1 METPCSRQILNIT
14 ENEFLGNSLRKIN
27 DNFQV
32 LQLNVCEL
40 EFRLAALNQQLTEL
54 NIPLDPRCGKGGSDT
69 DLCPELEK
77 TILIPDPETCVHE
90 TREPI
95 VNSFFNLKDTACE
108 LNTTIDTLISVIAKN
123 VAGIDVTPPGIFNP
137 LSCTHTDGISPSEY
151 MGDSY
156 DKIRANMISLK
167 DKYCSLL
174 KRVKTAEARIKCP
187 PKRGNK
193 RQTIIDRFTMQGE
206 GGYAWNTYN
215 FVNRDKIYAPNF
227 YATGIQDI
235 MGAPEYNKYKY
246 NTTING
252 TQYYGLSGALRVC
265 QAKNNQSAILRNG
278 NVYMGTGTSRVG
290 PFRSNWIKNNV
301 NIMYDMFMPSTHG
314 DGGYTQVVLLT
325 TGNLHFLDLDKIKT
339 NESHVPPIILSN
351 IDRFLCINQSHCS
364 DLIVLSNDKKVYH
377 VGVTSVGV
385 FASGYAYQEITN
397 MGDTDDIAFMQIGD
411 GFDSCYVCYKS
422 DPTKVYQI
430 NCSVTTRNGH
440 AVWGWFTSKSNT
452 AKVLSV
458 PLDPGEYFVDGC
470 SNEFDYVF
478 LTNYRVLC
486 FSGYDSSYDRCTRTV
501 ELHNLPVGT
510 TPIRMSTACSY
521 SMAVELSDGYY
532 LLSRR
537 SYTEYNTGI
546 SKAPCGDYPTYD
558 FFTKFTIWDTLIQ
571 GLTSSRPDIYG
582 FDPVTTGECVCDP
595 IEPPPP
601 PEECVPERTDLLD
614 RFAMQGE
621 GGYHNF
627 TFNFVDKD
635 KIYGNQ
641 LYSANYPS
649 ILGSYLT
656 TYNYT
661 TSIGGKQWYALKN
674 AIRIC
679 VGNNNI
685 AGIFRDGFAYVST
698 KQYYHSWIKNT
709 YINWKDL
716 FMPSSYGDAGKGEIS
731 QGVLLKTGQLHALL
745 LNAEDIAAK
754 KTWPTSGPPV
764 LQGLTTAGTTVDL
777 DNIDRFLTINQ
788 APNGDIIVAGMDDK
802 VWHVGFARAA
812 LTSRGGSARQIKNI
826 QASKLQCICIGDNSF
841 SSICV
846 FKADRTKIYKLTP
859 SSYRDLSYFAWF
871 TERDLA
877 PICDGV
883 NKTLTI
889 GGYSIANFLQ
899 SGEYVVDVCANE
911 FHLAILTNKNVHSF
925 QGNASYTSHVNGNKI
940 SNHKKF
946 TLSSGVSAVRMCTST
961 SYSMAVTLSDGFYLL
976 SYVDEAGY
984 EGATNDGSSDGL
996 GDAYQYFSKIKSW
1009 TTLAQVLSVDRPD
1022 ISPFGTS
1029 CDIPPNWSCY
1039 KTFQEDLQIM
1049 MMPTAQSVTLNTNQF
1064 YPLSSYQEGTAFLNA
1079 AGIGFTGTTTVTFR
1093 HPTYP
1098 VIADTIFTYDSD
1110 PSINGDAVITWSTG
1124 SGNVITYWN
1133 YPSNI
1138 VRVERMPWLDTNGV
1152 QVSHDFVNG
1161 IYGSV
1166 TAKQYLEPTVPIC
1179 SFPTNEDLIE
1189 TGQPPPCYLQLQLN
1203 TTITISYDTATDRY
1217 EVTTPDGVVHPVI
1230 PYQDK
1235 KTAAD
1240 HYLYNASDASSHTG
1254 YEVSEQSRIY
1264 LYRKA
1269 GTLTPINLVINHDR
1283 PDDGSGGTVNF
1294 KYTPSLPTGSKW
1306 IAQDDGDSDSFS
1318 NTSCRWNWS
1327 PCCTDGGAIEL
1338 PNGAHTFNVT
1348 SDFVSGINDWVW
1360 WESCGT
1366 GALCSRAGEPLLINA
1381 SHKVRLFNVSKCV
1394 PSHIT
1399 VNGHLFLTDEV
1410 PCLIILNPGGFIE
1423 TNDPLLIIKLN
1434 ITNNGGTIR
1443 TTAPSD
1449 LSTYRTHTCC

>member
-69 DLCPELEK
+69 DLCPELEDS
-77 TILIPDPETCVHE
+77 ILIPDPETCVHE
-90 TREPI
+90 SRLPI

-108 LNTTIDTLISVIAKN
+108 LFTTINTLASIIAKN
-123 VAGIDVTPPGIFNP
+123 AAGAEVTQLGIFNP
-137 LSCTHTDGISPSEY
+137 IGCTFTDGISPSEF

-156 DKIRANMISLK
+156 DKIRANLTNLK
-167 DKYCSLL
+167 NQYCSLL

-187 PKRGNK
+187 PKRGTK
-193 RQTIIDRFTMQGE
+193 RQTLLDRFTMQGE
-206 GGYAWNTYN
+206 GGYGWNTYN

-227 YATGIQDI
+227 YANGIQNI
-235 MGAPEYNKYKY
+235 MGVTEYNKYKY
-246 NTTING
+246 NTTIGG

-265 QAKNNQSAILRNG
+265 QAANNKSTILRNG
-278 NVYMGTGTSRVG
+278 NVYMGTSTG
-290 PFRSNWIKNNV
+290 PFRSNWIKNNAT
-301 NIMYDMFMPSTHG
+301 IMYDMFMPSTH
-314 DGGYTQVVLLT
+314 DTGGYTQVVLLT
-325 TGNLHFLDLDKIKT
+325 TGNLHFLDLNKIKT

-364 DLIVLSNDKKVYH
+364 DLIVLSKDKKVYH
-377 VGVTSVGV
+377 VGVTSVGT
-385 FASGYAYQEITN
+385 FTNGYAYQEITN
-397 MGDTDDIAFMQIGD
+397 MGNTDDIAFMQIGD

-422 DPTKVYQI
+422 DPTKVYPI
-430 NCSVTTRNGH
+430 NCSVIPTAATPGRNGH

-452 AKVLSV
+452 AKALSV

-486 FSGYDSSYDRCTRTV
+486 FSGYDPSYNRCTRTV
-501 ELHNLPVGT
+501 EIHNLPVGT

-546 SKAPCGDYPTYD
+546 SKAPCNDYPTYD

-571 GLTSSRPDIYG
+571 GLSSSRPDIYG

-601 PEECVPERTDLLD
+601 PEECVPERVDLLN
-614 RFAMQGE
+614 RFTMQGE
-621 GGYHNF
+621 GGYQAY
-627 TFNFVDKD
+627 TYNFVDRD
-635 KIYGNQ
+635 V
-641 LYSANYPS
+641 
-649 ILGSYLT
+649 ILGFENYNNNVFKKIFGTGAYYT
-656 TYNYT
+656 TYHFT
-661 TSIGGKQWYALKN
+661 TSIGGTNWHAVKN
-674 AIRIC
+674 AIRCCGGMWNYQCIM
-679 VGNNNI
+679 
-685 AGIFRDGFAYVST
+685 RDGNCYDN
-698 KQYYHSWIKNT
+698 KQQFFHKWVLDTHK
-709 YINWKDL
+709 NWKDI
-716 FMPSSYGDAGKGEIS
+716 FMPSSYQETPSLIS
-731 QGVLLKTGQLHALL
+731 QGILFKTGEVYPLRPATGSATQR
-745 LNAEDIAAK
+745 
-754 KTWPTSGPPV
+754 TFGPPLLSGV
-764 LQGLTTAGTTVDL
+764 RWDGKIVPLN
-777 DNIDRFLTINQ
+777 NIDRFITLNQ
-788 APNGDIIVAGMDDK
+788 AHNGDLIAAGLDDT
-802 VWHVGFARAA
+802 VWHLNFGSVNDPPAEVIN
-812 LTSRGGSARQIKNI
+812 LGGWGQQIEGL
-826 QASKLQCICIGDNSF
+826 QASKIHAMCIGDENWSGH
-841 SSICV
+841 IL
-846 FKADRTKIYKLTP
+846 FKADKTKLFKLKAAGTRYNGKFAWWTRELTP
-859 SSYRDLSYFAWF
+859 VL
-871 TERDLA
+871 
-877 PICDGV
+877 DGV
-883 NKTLTI
+883 NKPLNMSGTT
-889 GGYSIANFLQ
+889 YPNFLGT
-899 SGEYVVDVCANE
+899 GEYIMDLLANE
-911 FHLAILTNKNVHSF
+911 HHVAFLTNK
-925 QGNASYTSHVNGNKI
+925 KI
-940 SNHKKF
+940 HAFAKKGTQHKEWVIS
-946 TLSSGVSAVRMCTST
+946 TVSPGASAVRLSFST
-961 SYSMAVTLSDGFYLL
+961 SYSMIAVLSDGYYLL
-976 SYVDEAGY
+976 WVKPASDLENDPGDVDNIGGTTTELY
-984 EGATNDGSSDGL
+984 T
-996 GDAYQYFSKIKSW
+996 YFTKLQKW
-1009 TTLAQVLSVDRPD
+1009 TTLAQVLSVGRPD

-1049 MMPTAQSVTLNTNQF
+1049 MMPAAQSVALNTNQF

-1110 PSINGDAVITWSTG
+1110 PSVNGDAVITWSMAG
-1124 SGNVITYWN
+1124 GNVTTYWN
-1133 YPSNI
+1133 YPSNV
-1138 VRVERMPWLDTNGV
+1138 VRVERIPWLDTNGV
-1152 QVSHDFVNG
+1152 QVSHSFVNG
-1161 IYGSV
+1161 IYSSV

-1189 TGQPPPCYLQLQLN
+1189 TGQPPPCYLQLTLN
-1203 TTITISYDTATDRY
+1203 TTITASYDTTLDKY
-1217 EVTTPDGVVHPVI
+1217 EITTPDGVVHSVI
-1230 PYQDK
+1230 PYEDS

-1240 HYLYNASDASSHTG
+1240 HYSYSSAASHTG
-1254 YEVSEQSRIY
+1254 YEVSNQSRIY
-1264 LYRKA
+1264 FYRQK
-1269 GTLTPINLVINHDR
+1269 GTLTPVNIIFNHDKINSGVGGQTTFTYSPR
-1283 PDDGSGGTVNF
+1283 LPAGGTWV
-1294 KYTPSLPTGSKW
+1294 
-1306 IAQDDGDSDSFS
+1306 ADDDPGEASSS
-1318 NTSCRWNWS
+1318 NTQSVWVWDGEH
-1327 PCCTDGGAIEL
+1327 TDGGVYQL
-1338 PNGAHTFNVT
+1338 PNGTNTFTIKSN
-1348 SDFVSGINDWVW
+1348 FINGINDWVY

-1366 GALCSRAGEPLLINA
+1366 GALCSRTGVPLLVNA

-1410 PCLIILNPGGFIE
+1410 PCLIIVNPGGFIE
-1423 TNDPLLIIKLN
+1423 TNDPLLISKLN

>member
-40 EFRLAALNQQLTEL
+40 EFRLATLNQQLTEL

-69 DLCPELEK
+69 DLCPELEDS
-77 TILIPDPETCVHE
+77 ILIPDPETCVHE
-90 TREPI
+90 SRLPI

-108 LNTTIDTLISVIAKN
+108 LFTTINTLSSIIAKN
-123 VAGIDVTPPGIFNP
+123 AAGAELTQLGIFNP
-137 LSCTHTDGISPSEY
+137 IGCTFTDGISPSEF

-156 DKIRANMISLK
+156 DKIRANLTNLK
-167 DKYCSLL
+167 NQYCSLL

-187 PKRGNK
+187 PKRGTK
-193 RQTIIDRFTMQGE
+193 RQTLLDRFTMQGE
-206 GGYAWNTYN
+206 GGYGWNTYN

-227 YATGIQDI
+227 YANGIQTI
-235 MGAPEYNKYKY
+235 MGVTEYNKYKY
-246 NTTING
+246 NATIGG
-252 TQYYGLSGALRVC
+252 TQYYGLSGSLRVC
-265 QAKNNQSAILRNG
+265 QANNNKSVILRNG
-278 NVYMGTGTSRVG
+278 NVYLGTGTG
-290 PFRSNWIKNNV
+290 PFRSNWVKNNAS
-301 NIMYDMFMPSTHG
+301 IMSDMFMPST
-314 DGGYTQVVLLT
+314 DGVGGFTQVVLLT
-325 TGNLHFLDLDKIKT
+325 TGNLHFLNLDKVKT
-339 NESHVPPIILSN
+339 NESYVPPIILSN
-351 IDRFLCINQSHCS
+351 IDRFLCINQAHRA
-364 DLIVLSNDKKVYH
+364 DLIVLSYDKKVYH
-377 VGVTSVGV
+377 VAVDSNAGQTW
-385 FASGYAYQEITN
+385 ASGYYSQEITN

-411 GFDSCYVCYKS
+411 GFDTCNVCYKS
-422 DPTKVYQI
+422 DPTKIYPI
-430 NCSVTTRNGH
+430 LCSDSKRSNTR
-440 AVWGWFTSKSNT
+440 WGQFTARSNT

-470 SNEFDYVF
+470 SNEFDCVF
-478 LTNYRVLC
+478 LTNYRILC
-486 FSGYDSSYDRCTRTV
+486 FSGGTYPPDSTYDRCSRKV
-501 ELHNLPVGT
+501 EIHNLPVGT
-510 TPIRMSTACSY
+510 TPVKMSTSTAY

-537 SYTEYNTGI
+537 SYTEYNTGA
-546 SKAPCGDYPTYD
+546 SKAPCDDYPTYD

-571 GLTSSRPDIYG
+571 GLSSSRPDIYG

-635 KIYGNQ
+635 KIYGNL
-641 LYSANYPS
+641 LYSANYAS
-649 ILGSYLT
+649 ILGSHLT

-679 VGNNNI
+679 AGNNNVS
-685 AGIFRDGFAYVST
+685 GIFRDGFAYVS
-698 KQYYHSWIKNT
+698 KAQYYHSWIKNT
-709 YINWKDL
+709 HINWKDL
-716 FMPSSYGDAGKGEIS
+716 FMPSSYGDAGAGEIS
-731 QGVLLKTGQLHALL
+731 QGVLLKTGQLYALL
-745 LNAEDIAAK
+745 LNAEDFPAK
-754 KTWPTSGPPV
+754 KTWPTSGPPI

-788 APNGDIIVAGMDDK
+788 SHNGDIMVAGMDDK

-812 LTSRGGSARQIKNI
+812 LTTRGGSARQIKNI
-826 QASKLQCICIGDNSF
+826 QASKLQCLCIGDNTYSG
-841 SSICV
+841 ICV
-846 FKADRTKIYKLTP
+846 FKADRTKIYRINAG
-859 SSYRDLSYFAWF
+859 YRDLSNFAWW
-871 TERDLA
+871 TERDST

-883 NKTLTI
+883 NKPLTI
-889 GGYSIANFLQ
+889 GGYTIANFLQ

-911 FHLAILTNKNVHSF
+911 FHLVILTNKNLHAF
-925 QGNASYTSHVNGNKI
+925 QGKGGTVNG
-940 SNHKKF
+940 HKGF
-946 TLSSGVSAVRMCTST
+946 TISSGVSAVRMCTST
-961 SYSMAVTLSDGFYLL
+961 SYSMAATLSDGFYLL
-976 SYVDEAGY
+976 SHVNEAGY
-984 EGATNDGSSDGL
+984 EGATSDGSSDGH
-996 GDAYQYFSKIKSW
+996 GSVYQFCSKIKSW
-1009 TTLAQVLSVDRPD
+1009 TNLAQSLSSGRPD

-1049 MMPTAQSVTLNTNQF
+1049 MMPAAQSVALNTNQF

-1079 AGIGFTGTTTVTFR
+1079 AGVGFTGTTIVTFR

-1110 PSINGDAVITWSTG
+1110 PSVNGDAVITWSMAG
-1124 SGNVITYWN
+1124 GNVTTYWN
-1133 YPSNI
+1133 YPSNV
-1138 VRVERMPWLDTNGV
+1138 VRVERIPWLDTNGV
-1152 QVSHDFVNG
+1152 QVSHSFVNG

-1189 TGQPPPCYLQLQLN
+1189 TGQPPPCYLQLTLN
-1203 TTITISYDTATDRY
+1203 TTITASYDTTLDKY
-1217 EVTTPDGVVHPVI
+1217 EITTPDGVVHSVI
-1230 PYQDK
+1230 PYEDS

-1240 HYLYNASDASSHTG
+1240 HYSYSSAASHTG
-1254 YEVSEQSRIY
+1254 YEVSNQSRIY
-1264 LYRKA
+1264 FYRQK
-1269 GTLTPINLVINHDR
+1269 GTLTPVNIIFNHDKINSGVGGQTTFTYSPR
-1283 PDDGSGGTVNF
+1283 LPAGGTWV
-1294 KYTPSLPTGSKW
+1294 
-1306 IAQDDGDSDSFS
+1306 ADDDPGEASSS
-1318 NTSCRWNWS
+1318 NTQSVWEWDGEH
-1327 PCCTDGGAIEL
+1327 TDGGVYQL
-1338 PNGAHTFNVT
+1338 PNGTNTFTIKSN
-1348 SDFVSGINDWVW
+1348 FINGINDWVY

-1366 GALCSRAGEPLLINA
+1366 GALCSRTGVPLLVNA
-1381 SHKVRLFNVSKCV
+1381 SHKVRLFSVDRCM
-1394 PSHIT
+1394 PSRIT
-1399 VNGHLFLTDEV
+1399 VNGRLFLTDEV
-1410 PCLIILNPGGFIE
+1410 PCLIIVNPGGFIE
-1423 TNDPLLIIKLN
+1423 TNDPLLISKLN

>member
-40 EFRLAALNQQLTEL
+40 EFRLATLNQQLTEL

-69 DLCPELEK
+69 DLCPELEDN
-77 TILIPDPETCVHE
+77 ILIPDPETCVHE
-90 TREPI
+90 SRLPI

-108 LNTTIDTLISVIAKN
+108 LFTTINTLSSIIAKN
-123 VAGIDVTPPGIFNP
+123 AAGAEVTQPGIFNP
-137 LSCTHTDGISPSEY
+137 IGCTFTDGISPSEF

-187 PKRGNK
+187 PKRGTK
-193 RQTIIDRFTMQGE
+193 RQTLLDRFTMQGE
-206 GGYAWNTYN
+206 GGYGWNTYN

-227 YATGIQDI
+227 YANGIQTI
-235 MGAPEYNKYKY
+235 MGVTEYNKYKY
-246 NTTING
+246 NATIGG
-252 TQYYGLSGALRVC
+252 TQYYGLSGSLRVC
-265 QAKNNQSAILRNG
+265 QANNNKSVILRNG
-278 NVYMGTGTSRVG
+278 NVYLGTGTG
-290 PFRSNWIKNNV
+290 PFRSNWVKNNAS
-301 NIMYDMFMPSTHG
+301 IMSDMFMPST
-314 DGGYTQVVLLT
+314 DGVGGFTQVVLLT
-325 TGNLHFLDLDKIKT
+325 TGNLHFLNLDKVKT
-339 NESHVPPIILSN
+339 NESYVPPIILSN
-351 IDRFLCINQSHCS
+351 IDRFLCINQAHRA
-364 DLIVLSNDKKVYH
+364 DLIVLSYDKKVYH
-377 VGVTSVGV
+377 VAVDSNAGQTW
-385 FASGYAYQEITN
+385 ASGYYSQEITN

-411 GFDSCYVCYKS
+411 GFDTCNVCYKS
-422 DPTKVYQI
+422 DQTKIYPI
-430 NCSVTTRNGH
+430 LCSDSKRSNTR
-440 AVWGWFTSKSNT
+440 WGQFTARSNT

-470 SNEFDYVF
+470 SNEFDCVF
-478 LTNYRVLC
+478 LTNYRILC
-486 FSGYDSSYDRCTRTV
+486 FSGGTYPPDSTYDRCSRKV
-501 ELHNLPVGT
+501 EIHNLPVGT
-510 TPIRMSTACSY
+510 TPVKMSTSTAY

-537 SYTEYNTGI
+537 SYTEYNTGASI
-546 SKAPCGDYPTYD
+546 APCGDYPTYD
-558 FFTKFTIWDTLIQ
+558 FFAKFTIWDTLIQ
-571 GLTSSRPDIYG
+571 GLSSSRPDIYG

-601 PEECVPERTDLLD
+601 PEECVPERVDLLN
-614 RFAMQGE
+614 RFTMQGE
-621 GGYHNF
+621 GGYQAY
-627 TFNFVDKD
+627 TYNFVDRD
-635 KIYGNQ
+635 VILGF
-641 LYSANYPS
+641 ANYDNS
-649 ILGSYLT
+649 VFQGVFGTGAGGYYT
-656 TYNYT
+656 TYHFT
-661 TSIGGKQWYALKN
+661 TAIGGTTWHAVRN
-674 AIRIC
+674 AIRC
-679 VGNNNI
+679 CGGNSNYQCIMRNGNCY
-685 AGIFRDGFAYVST
+685 ASG
-698 KQYYHSWIKNT
+698 KEYYHKWVADT
-709 YINWKDL
+709 YKNWKDI
-716 FMPSSYGDAGKGEIS
+716 FMPSSYAAESVIT
-731 QGVLLKTGQLHALL
+731 QGVLFKTGEMYAL
-745 LNAEDIAAK
+745 NVVGASTAER
-754 KTWPTSGPPV
+754 TSGPP
-764 LQGLTTAGTTVDL
+764 LLSGTNDSGKIVPL
-777 DNIDRFLTINQ
+777 KNIDRIITVNQ
-788 APNGDIIVAGMDDK
+788 AHNGDLIAAGIDDT
-802 VWHVGFARAA
+802 VWHINIGQANNPTTVV
-812 LTSRGGSARQIKNI
+812 TDIGGWGQQIGGL
-826 QASKLQCICIGDNSF
+826 QASKIHAMCIGDETWSGHV
-841 SSICV
+841 V
-846 FKADRTKIYKLTP
+846 FKADKTKLFRLKANGSRWNGRFSWWT
-859 SSYRDLSYFAWF
+859 RDLIPV
-871 TERDLA
+871 L
-877 PICDGV
+877 DGI
-883 NKTLTI
+883 NKPLTMN
-889 GGYSIANFLQ
+889 GYTYSNFLGT
-899 SGEYVVDVCANE
+899 GEYIMDLLANE
-911 FHLAILTNKNVHSF
+911 HHVAFLTNKKVHAFGSD
-925 QGNASYTSHVNGNKI
+925 GA
-940 SNHKKF
+940 NHKEWVIS
-946 TLSSGVSAVRMCTST
+946 TVSPGASAVRLSFST
-961 SYSMAVTLSDGFYLL
+961 SYSMIAVLSDGYYLL
-976 SYVDEAGY
+976 WINPASDMENNPTSNG
-984 EGATNDGSSDGL
+984 GTTGSPYTHFTKL
-996 GDAYQYFSKIKSW
+996 QKW
-1009 TTLAQVLSVDRPD
+1009 TTLAQVLSVGRPD
-1022 ISPFGTS
+1022 INPFGTS

-1049 MMPTAQSVTLNTNQF
+1049 MMPAAQSVALNTNQF

-1079 AGIGFTGTTTVTFR
+1079 AGVGFTGTTIVTFR

-1110 PSINGDAVITWSTG
+1110 PSVNGDAVITWSTG

-1152 QVSHDFVNG
+1152 QVSHSFVNG

-1189 TGQPPPCYLQLQLN
+1189 TSQPPPCYLQLQLN

-1318 NTSCRWNWS
+1318 NTSCGWGWS

-1348 SDFVSGINDWVW
+1348 SDFVSGINDWVY
-1360 WESCGT
+1360 WENCGT
-1366 GALCSRAGEPLLINA
+1366 GALCSRTGEPLLINA

-1423 TNDPLLIIKLN
+1423 TNDPLLISKLN

-1449 LSTYRTHTCC
+1449 LSTYRIHTCC